1 MTVFQRYV
9 LIQIPG
15 WILAAIVL
23 SVWHRWLNLPLWA
36 AIGLFAAYVGKDF
49 VLYPFLRRAYEP
61 HGKTVVQTM
70 VGEGGVATQQ
80 LDPDGY
86 VRVRGELWHAEAA
99 PGTQPVRQGSR
110 IRVESVRGMTLIV
123 TPERKD

>member
-1 MTVFQRYV
+1 MSVFRRYF

-15 WILAAIVL
+15 WILAAIIL
-23 SVWHRWLNLPLWA
+23 YGLYLWA
-36 AIGLFAAYVGKDF
+36 RLPPWAAAALFGIYVAKDF

-61 HGKTVVQTM
+61 GGKTGIEQLIGAKGTAAQT
-70 VGEGGVATQQ
+70 

-99 PGTQPVRQGSR
+99 AESRPIPQGCAVRVQSA
-110 IRVESVRGMTLIV
+110 RGMTLIV
-123 TPERKD
+123 ANW